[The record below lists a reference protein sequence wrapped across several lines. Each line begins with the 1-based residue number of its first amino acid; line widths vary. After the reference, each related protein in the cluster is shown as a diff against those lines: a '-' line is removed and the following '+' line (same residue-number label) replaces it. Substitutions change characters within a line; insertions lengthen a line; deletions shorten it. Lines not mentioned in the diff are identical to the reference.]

1 MNKEYVIQLISEQ
14 FKLVRTE
21 FDYHQEEMAAI
32 LGISKKTLVQ
42 IEKGRQLATWIQ
54 IVSLCGLFQN
64 STLLQNALGGDP
76 LEVLQTIAHT
86 HYEKKKPKT
95 LGGKVWWVEKAK
107 QNGFVLQKNV
117 ITNHY
122 RILDHEN
129 RRWDSSFDKDL
140 IYKQFEKRIHAKPE

>member
-1 MNKEYVIQLISEQ
+1 VNKEKIIQVLSEQ

-21 FDYHQEEMAAI
+21 FDYHQVEMAAI

-42 IEKGRQLATWIQ
+42 IEKGRQVATWIQ
-54 IVSLCGLFQN
+54 IVSLCALFQN
-64 STLLQNALGGDP
+64 STILQNVLGGNP

-86 HYEKKKPKT
+86 HFERQRPKT
-95 LGGKVWWVEKAK
+95 LGGKVWWMEKEK

-129 RRWDSSFDKDL
+129 RRWDSSFDKDF
-140 IYKQFEKRIHAKPE
+140 IYERFKQRISSKE